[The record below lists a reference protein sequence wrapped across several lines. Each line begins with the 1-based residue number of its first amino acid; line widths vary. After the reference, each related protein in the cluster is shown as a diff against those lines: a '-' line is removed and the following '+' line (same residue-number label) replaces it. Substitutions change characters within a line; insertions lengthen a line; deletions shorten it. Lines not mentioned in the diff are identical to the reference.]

1 MPLIIAWKNFF
12 GHFCRNTTV
21 KLGIMFHNEQNLVIS
36 VSNIKRAVRKKKKKK
51 RKKKKKIRHLRWE
64 FK

>member
-1 MPLIIAWKNFF
+1 
-12 GHFCRNTTV
+12 
-21 KLGIMFHNEQNLVIS
+21 MFHNEQNLVIS

-64 FK
+64 F